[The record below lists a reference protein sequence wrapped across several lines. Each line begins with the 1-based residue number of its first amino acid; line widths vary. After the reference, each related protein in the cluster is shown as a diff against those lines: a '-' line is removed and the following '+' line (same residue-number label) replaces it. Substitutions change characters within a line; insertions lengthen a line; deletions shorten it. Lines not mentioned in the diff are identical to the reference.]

1 MSGLFGTVVSNI
13 LPIVIVL
20 GVLVLVHELGHFLA
34 AKLFGVRV
42 ERFSIGFP
50 PRLFGIKLGET
61 DYCISAIPLGGYV
74 KMSGMIDESMDSS
87 SLTGAPHEFM
97 SKPTYQKAI
106 IISAGVIMNFF
117 LAVFIL
123 GGILWY
129 QGEPVL
135 PTTTIG
141 IVQDGGIADSLGL
154 QPDDKILAINQEPIE
169 NWQDIHDAFLKHM
182 GSDITFTI
190 DRNGTVRNIVLH
202 WNNLKL
208 NDLERFGIAPLIP
221 PVVGSLQP
229 GFPAVEAG
237 LQPGDRI
244 VAINDSTITSWND
257 MTALIYNSPGEPL
270 TFTIRRG
277 DETFVKVI
285 TPKPHT
291 IEDENG
297 KSITRGLI
305 GISYQLLYQKVSFFP
320 AMAEGFNRAVLF
332 GKLNIK
338 GFVRLIAGQES
349 TRDMLM
355 GPIGI
360 AQIAK
365 DYAQQGYSNLILLI
379 AYLSVVLAIIN
390 ILPIPALDGGHLLII
405 IIEGIRKKPLPVRAK
420 MIVQQIGMVFLL
432 MLIFFVI
439 FNDLARIFS
448 GN

>member
-1 MSGLFGTVVSNI
+1 MSGLFGTVISNI

-20 GVLVLVHELGHFLA
+20 GVLVLVHELGHFIA
-34 AKLFGVRV
+34 AKIFGVRV

-50 PRLFGIKLGET
+50 PRLFGIKLGDT

-87 SLTGAPHEFM
+87 SLTGAPYEFM
-97 SKPTYQKAI
+97 SKPTYQKVI
-106 IISAGVIMNFF
+106 IISAGVIMNFL
-117 LAVFIL
+117 LAVIIL

-129 QGEPVL
+129 KGEPVL

-141 IVQDGGIADSLGL
+141 VVEEGGIADSLGMK
-154 QPDDKILAINQEPIE
+154 PHDKILAINHTRIE
-169 NWQDIHDAFLKHM
+169 NWQDINDAFLKHL
-182 GSDITFTI
+182 GNDITFRI
-190 DRNGTVRNIVLH
+190 ERNGTVQEIVLH
-202 WNNLKL
+202 WNNHKL
-208 NDLERFGIAPLIP
+208 TDMERFGIGPLLP
-221 PVVGSLQP
+221 PVVGGLQP

-244 VAINDSTITSWND
+244 VAINDSAITSWND
-257 MTALIYNSPGEPL
+257 MTSLIYNSPGKPL

-277 DETFVKVI
+277 EETLVKVI

-291 IEDENG
+291 LEDKNG

-305 GISYQLLYQKVSFFP
+305 GISYQVAYRKVSFFP
-320 AMAEGFNRAVLF
+320 AIAEGFQRAVLF
-332 GKLNIK
+332 GELNIK
-338 GFVRLIAGQES
+338 GFARLITGQES

-360 AQIAK
+360 AQVAK

-390 ILPIPALDGGHLLII
+390 ILPIPALDGGHLVII
-405 IIEGIRKKPLPVRAK
+405 LIEGIRKKPLPVRAK